1 MNTGSQCFS
10 FSLKNLPNQR
20 NDLCLASFPKSIFWN
35 NANQPTLQHPTPPNY
50 STKTKKII
58 KEYGKVLIAS
68 KDSNGEHL
76 IYKTTNLCFHNMML
90 LVHLGLCVESVEKYW
105 QN

>member
-1 MNTGSQCFS
+1 M
-10 FSLKNLPNQR
+10 
-20 NDLCLASFPKSIFWN
+20 NDLCLAPFPKSNIFWN

-68 KDSNGEHL
+68 KDSGDEHL

-90 LVHLGLCVESVEKYW
+90 LVQHGLRMEKCW

>member
-1 MNTGSQCFS
+1 MSSPLSQIQYI
-10 FSLKNLPNQR
+10 LEQR
-20 NDLCLASFPKSIFWN
+20 KSVNPI
-35 NANQPTLQHPTPPNY
+35 TPTPHNY
-50 STKTKKII
+50 PIKTKKII

-68 KDSNGEHL
+68 KDSGGEHL

-90 LVHLGLCVESVEKYW
+90 LVQHGLRVEKCW